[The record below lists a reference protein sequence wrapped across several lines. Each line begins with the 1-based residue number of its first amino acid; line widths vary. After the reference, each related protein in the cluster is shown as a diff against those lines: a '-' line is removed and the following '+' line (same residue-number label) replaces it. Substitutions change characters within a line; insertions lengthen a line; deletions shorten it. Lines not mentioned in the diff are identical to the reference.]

1 MRILGK
7 IIVLRLIS
15 YAHTESHKPFFLRF
29 NLAHKLGLQVLNVQ
43 HNFYSVICYT
53 TTMNTDFTDFRK

>member
-1 MRILGK
+1 MHREPQ
-7 IIVLRLIS
+7 
-15 YAHTESHKPFFLRF
+15 TFFFLRF